1 LTEKD
6 KKSRISVTLT
16 KSYLD
21 TLGQLVDEG
30 IYLTRGE
37 AIQEGI
43 RLLFKSYNIEQF
55 VEPLKDQEIEED
67 TE

>member
-1 LTEKD
+1 MTEKD

-16 KSYLD
+16 KSYID
-21 TLGQLVDEG
+21 TLGQLVNEG

-55 VEPLKDQEIEED
+55 VEPLKDHRIEEEIE
-67 TE
+67 